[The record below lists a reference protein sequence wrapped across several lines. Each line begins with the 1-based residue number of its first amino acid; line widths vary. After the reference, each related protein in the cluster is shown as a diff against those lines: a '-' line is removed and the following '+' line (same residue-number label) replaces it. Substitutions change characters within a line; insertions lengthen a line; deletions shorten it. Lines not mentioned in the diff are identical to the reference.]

1 MTDAAWKFAATLDNF
16 AAEVVEGSTQTPVL
30 VDFWAPWCGPCR
42 TLMPLLERVVEGY
55 GGRVR
60 LAKVNTDEE
69 QGIAGHFGIRSI
81 PTVMLFKDRQVVEQF
96 VGAQPEAAIR
106 ALLDRHLLAAPEA
119 AAASADEA
127 PTDPTERAVWQAQR
141 DLDHHDTAA
150 AKAAIADLASRDP
163 NHRSLRMVQARIAFT
178 EAVAAHPDR
187 ALLQSTLERNPADSG
202 ARHALA
208 AHHAVAGDY
217 ATALQQ
223 WLELLR
229 RDRAY
234 GDDLA
239 RRSLLQVFDVLGE
252 SDELAQSYRRRIAAL
267 LY

>member
-1 MTDAAWKFAATLDNF
+1 MTDAAWKFAGTLDNF
-16 AAEVVEGSTQTPVL
+16 AAEVVEGSKQTPVL

-42 TLMPLLERVVEGY
+42 ALMPLLERIADAY
-55 GGRVR
+55 GGRFR

-69 QGIAGHFGIRSI
+69 PGIAGHFGIRSI
-81 PTVMLFKDRQVVEQF
+81 PTVMLFKDGQVVEQF
-96 VGAQPEAAIR
+96 VGAQPESAIR
-106 ALLDRHLLAAPEA
+106 VLLDRHLA
-119 AAASADEA
+119 AAATEVAATAD
-127 PTDPTERAVWQAQR
+127 DPPADPAERAIWEANR
-141 DLDHHDTAA
+141 HLDNHDPGAA
-150 AKAAIADLASRDP
+150 RAAIADLAGREP
-163 NHRSLRMVQARIAFT
+163 NHRALRIVQARIAFT
-178 EAVAAHPDR
+178 DAVAAHPDR
-187 ALLQSTLERNPADSG
+187 AALQSTLERNPADSG

-208 AHHAVAGDY
+208 AHHAVAGDF

-223 WLELLR
+223 WLELLK

-252 SDELAQSYRRRIAAL
+252 ADELAQSYRRRMATL

>member
-1 MTDAAWKFAATLDNF
+1 MPDAEWKFAATLNNF
-16 AAEVVEGSTQTPVL
+16 AAEVIEGSKQTPVL

-42 TLMPLLERVVEGY
+42 SLMPLLDRIADAY
-55 GGRVR
+55 AGRFR

-69 QGIAGHFGIRSI
+69 PGIAGHFAIRSI
-81 PTVMLFKDRQVVEQF
+81 PTVMLFKAGQVVEQF
-96 VGAQPEAAIR
+96 VGAQPESAIR
-106 ALLDRHLLAAPEA
+106 VLLDRHLAAADTEA
-119 AAASADEA
+119 AATAD
-127 PTDPTERAVWQAQR
+127 DPPADPAERAIWEANR
-141 DLDHHDTAA
+141 HLDHHDTAA
-150 AKAAIADLASRDP
+150 ARAAIAELAGREP
-163 NHRSLRMVQARIAFT
+163 NHRALRIVQARIAFT
-178 EAVAAHPDR
+178 DAVAAHPDR
-187 ALLQSTLERNPADSG
+187 AMLQSTLERNPADSG

-208 AHHAVAGDY
+208 AHHAVAGDF

-223 WLELLR
+223 WLELLK

-252 SDELAQSYRRRIAAL
+252 ADELAQSYRRRMAAL